1 MKESDIDIEN
11 FDQVREW
18 CEENIEEFTS
28 ERLERV
34 IKAVKEEIK
43 CDIHFHTISIL
54 YSILGMGKT

>member
-18 CEENIEEFTS
+18 CEDYIEEFTS

-34 IKAVKEEIK
+34 MKAVEEELK
-43 CDIHFHTISIL
+43 
-54 YSILGMGKT
+54 